1 MSEIARPRK
10 RAIDYVIK
18 ATNSIRELLLL
29 YVAMILLAA
38 AAFGYFEQKSFGD
51 ALWWAIVTT
60 TTTGYG
66 DLTPVT
72 LPGRLI
78 ASFVMLAAILFVLPL
93 LIGYIATTL
102 IQNRDAYTHEEQEKM
117 MAELT
122 AIRAELARL
131 SARLPSEP

>member
-1 MSEIARPRK
+1 MSDIAGPRR
-10 RAIDYVIK
+10 RAVDYVIK

-29 YVAMILLAA
+29 YVVMILLAA
-38 AAFGYFEQKSFGD
+38 AGFAYFEQKSFGD
-51 ALWWAIVTT
+51 GLWWAIVTT

-66 DLTPVT
+66 DLSPAT
-72 LPGRLI
+72 LPGRVI
-78 ASFVMLAAILFVLPL
+78 ASFVMLTAILFVLPL

-131 SARLPSEP
+131 SARVGSQP